1 MVNLNWSSLHTNIA
15 FKYQHSPKC
24 LRREH
29 SYWPMQKKYLL
40 LCSNCSSKKEK
51 RKGRFI
57 HKARCILKICFRDI
71 KKVCSTEYV
80 EIDNAS
86 DWHSPASPSLWLVD
100 TELRV
105 RWVITPNQ
113 SWVRH
118 NQSPHR
124 SIWGILTILTSPPVS
139 DWRQSVG
146 LTHDTS

>member
-29 SYWPMQKKYLL
+29 SYWPKQKKYLL
-40 LCSNCSSKKEK
+40 LCSNCSSEKEK
-51 RKGRFI
+51 RMKRGASFIKPVVYGRSVSVTS
-57 HKARCILKICFRDI
+57 
-71 KKVCSTEYV
+71 KKFAET
-80 EIDNAS
+80 DNAS
-86 DWHSPASPSLWLVD
+86 GWPSPASPGLWLVD

-118 NQSPHR
+118 KQSPHR